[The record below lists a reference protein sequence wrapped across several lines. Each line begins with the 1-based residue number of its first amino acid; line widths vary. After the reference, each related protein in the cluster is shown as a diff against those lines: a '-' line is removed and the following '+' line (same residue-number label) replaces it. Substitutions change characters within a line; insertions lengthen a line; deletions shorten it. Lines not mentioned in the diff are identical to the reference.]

1 MSRLNR
7 LTWIAFL
14 LSLVSVA
21 WPCPDSCACQHTIIT
36 CKSLQNL
43 LTMKGDLSKFT
54 TLQIEGFSS
63 HEANTASLNVS
74 LEATYFRSLTQLV
87 HLDLNKAGLSNL
99 AGKPFINITRLQSLN
114 MSHNFLSTLAA
125 NIFDGAHTHLRN
137 LDLSFNQLKNI
148 QDARIFD
155 LPHLK
160 ILNLAFNKLNV
171 AAWTNIF
178 SQTRVL
184 ETLILDGNHVNVIKK
199 SMFNHLNKLRT
210 LSLQHCSISHI
221 EGDLLSTIPN
231 VAILRFQWNNLEEIP
246 EEIFQK
252 VSTVQ
257 EIYLDHNLLSHIGAR
272 SFQNQGLKML
282 GLSYNNISNTSS
294 QAFIKCQIKEIDLSF
309 NDLKWNGVEFFK
321 PLTNSLMK
329 LNLAGNHLGNAVNF
343 IPLYNLQRLNLSRVG
358 LSKVPK
364 CLHHLKWL
372 KRVDLS
378 QNHIHTLSSRDLRL
392 IRELDY
398 IDLYQNPW
406 NCNCKLHSFQAEWRK
421 NGNHWYPCGNL
432 HLHLDKP
439 DNTSINN
446 HSLSLLQMQE
456 NCMVCSKPKSL
467 AGQSL
472 LSKSIDL
479 PPCNVPD
486 KFDPSGL
493 FILCGV
499 IVFIMLLLIFFMWW
513 RRNDPVPWS
522 ARGIAAC
529 EAVRHKRSSW
539 VAEILPRKKSSCAG
553 GENSRQNS
561 KKLRSNDNA
570 VAQSSTP
577 ASPTNEA
584 ADLVNNFKRRKS
596 STREVPVPKDL
607 AIPNVVVVNPIQP
620 AESANPVAFCD
631 CEPSNPMLPNE
642 LPNENDALC
651 KPSNQNAAV
660 DESADIPDESM
671 PLDSTNRTSE
681 TTKF

>member
-1 MSRLNR
+1 MSPLNSFTR
-7 LTWIAFL
+7 ITLL
-14 LSLVSVA
+14 LSLVLGAS
-21 WPCPDSCACQHTIIT
+21 PCPEPCDCQRTLIT

-43 LTMKGDLSKFT
+43 LTIKGDLSKFT

-63 HEANTASLNVS
+63 HEANTAPLNVS

-87 HLDLNKAGLSNL
+87 HLELSKAGVSNL

-114 MSHNFLSTLAA
+114 LSHNFLSTLAA

-148 QDARIFD
+148 QDARIFH

-160 ILNLAFNKLNV
+160 VLNLAFNQLDV
-171 AAWTNIF
+171 AAWTDIF

-199 SMFNHLNKLRT
+199 SVFNHLDKLKT
-210 LSLQHCSISHI
+210 LSLQHCFISHI
-221 EGDLLSTIPN
+221 EGDFLTTIPN
-231 VAILRFQWNNLEEIP
+231 VVILRFQWNNMEQIP
-246 EEIFQK
+246 EEIFDK
-252 VSTVQ
+252 LSTIQ
-257 EIYLDHNLLSHIGAR
+257 EIYFDHNLLSKLGAGR
-272 SFQNQGLKML
+272 FQNQRLKML
-282 GLSYNNISNTSS
+282 GLSNNNLSNISSE
-294 QAFIKCQIKEIDLSF
+294 AFTKCQIKEIDLSN
-309 NDLKWNGVEFFK
+309 NDIKWNGLEFFQ

-329 LNLAGNHLGNAVNF
+329 LNLAGNHLGNEVNF
-343 IPLYNLQRLNLSRVG
+343 IQLYNLQRLNLSNVG
-358 LSKVPK
+358 LSKIPK

-406 NCNCKLHSFQAEWRK
+406 NCNCKLHSFQTEWRK
-421 NGNHWYPCGNL
+421 KGNHWYPCGNL

-439 DNTSINN
+439 ENISVNN

-456 NCMVCSKPKSL
+456 NCMVCFKPKSL

-479 PPCNVPD
+479 KPCNVPD

-499 IVFIMLLLIFFMWW
+499 IVFIMLLLILFMWW

-539 VAEILPRKKSSCAG
+539 VAEILPRKKSSSAG
-553 GENSRQNS
+553 GESSRQNS
-561 KKLRSNDNA
+561 RKLKSNDNA
-570 VAQSSTP
+570 VAQSSRPESPSSEATDP
-577 ASPTNEA
+577 ASE
-584 ADLVNNFKRRKS
+584 FKRRKS

-607 AIPNVVVVNPIQP
+607 PIPNIVVVNPVQP
-620 AESANPVAFCD
+620 AESANPVAICD
-631 CEPSNPMLPNE
+631 CEPANPMLPNE
-642 LPNENDALC
+642 SLNENAALC
-651 KPSNQNAAV
+651 KPPNQNAAV
-660 DESADIPDESM
+660 DEAADVSDECM
-671 PLDSTNRTSE
+671 PLDSTDSSQ
-681 TTKF
+681 TTRF